1 MAIAH
6 SLDHYNAARQATVAA
21 SMGENARS
29 ISFFFSPTALTQLA
43 DLPPRATRK
52 VARAERKAKLCSATN
67 QKTCL
72 VNLDTFARTNGAST
86 FANGER

>member
-6 SLDHYNAARQATVAA
+6 SLDHYKAARQATVAA
-21 SMGENARS
+21 SMGENARQR
-29 ISFFFSPTALTQLA
+29 FFIFLSHRTQLA
-43 DLPPRATRK
+43 DFPLRAIRK
-52 VARAERKAKLCSATN
+52 IARAERKARLCSATN

-72 VNLDTFARTNGAST
+72 VNFDAFARTNGAST